1 MSVDAL
7 GRLCELLKVQ
17 GGLSDECHVNIP
29 EQVII
34 FLIILA
40 HHKKNRTLQVRFYRS
55 GETISKYFNKV
66 LTSVI
71 CVQSLLFAKPVPVP
85 DDCIDPRWK
94 WFKNCLGALDGTY
107 IDVTVPEEDKSR
119 YRTRK
124 GKISTN
130 VLGVC
135 NRDMNFVYV
144 LSGWEGSASNS
155 RVLRDAISRRNNL
168 KIPIGNYYLVD
179 AGYTNCKGFLA
190 PYRQTRYHVQEWAY
204 GRNAPRNFREY
215 FNKKHSSARNIIE
228 HCFGLLKKRWA
239 ILRSPCFY
247 QIKTQNKIIIACC
260 LLQNFIR
267 LNMDSDPEEDVS
279 LENEQVLIGEEHG
292 DNQDGDDE
300 MIDSVEDSNEWNVW
314 RDNLAHEMY
323 NEWMYSRIN

>member
-17 GGLSDECHVNIP
+17 GGLTDECHVSIS
-29 EQVII
+29 EQVTI

-55 GETISKYFNKV
+55 GETISRYFNKV
-66 LTSVI
+66 LSSVI
-71 CVQSLLFAKPVPVP
+71 RVQSLLFAKADPVL

-94 WFKNCLGALDGTY
+94 WFKGCLGALDGTY
-107 IDVTVPEEDKSR
+107 TDVTVSEEDKSR

-124 GKISTN
+124 DKISTN

-144 LSGWEGSASNS
+144 LSGWEGSASDS
-155 RVLRDAISRRNNL
+155 RVFKDAISRRNNL
-168 KIPIGNYYLVD
+168 KIPIGNYYLID

-190 PYRQTRYHVQEWAY
+190 PYRQTRYHIQEWAN

-215 FNKKHSSARNIIE
+215 FNKKHSSARNVIE
-228 HCFGLLKKRWA
+228 RCFGLLKKRWA

-247 QIKTQNKIIIACC
+247 KIKTQNKIIIACC

-267 LNMDSDPEEDVS
+267 LTMDSDPEEDMPV
-279 LENEQVLIGEEHG
+279 EEEHMPIGEEY
-292 DNQDGDDE
+292 NAAAQVQDGT
-300 MIDSVEDSNEWNVW
+300 IDSVEGSNEWTIW
-314 RDNLAHEMY
+314 RDNLANEMY
-323 NEWMYSRIN
+323 NEWRNSRIN